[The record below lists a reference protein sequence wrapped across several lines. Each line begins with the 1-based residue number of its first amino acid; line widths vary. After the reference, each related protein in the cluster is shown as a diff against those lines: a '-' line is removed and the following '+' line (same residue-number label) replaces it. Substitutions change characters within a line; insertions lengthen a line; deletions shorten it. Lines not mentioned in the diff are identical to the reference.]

1 MLTTKI
7 TYDLAEWIK
16 QWIKVRNENPSIEDC
31 IKFVNYKIGE
41 YDLTET
47 DKINIETILIYETNE

>member
-1 MLTTKI
+1 MLTTNI

-16 QWIKVRNENPSIEDC
+16 EWIKVRNENPSIEDC
-31 IKFVNYKIGE
+31 MKFVNYKIGE

-47 DKINIETILIYETNE
+47 DKINIETILIYETN

>member
-16 QWIKVRNENPSIEDC
+16 EWIKVRNENPSIEDC
-31 IKFVNYKIGE
+31 MKFVNYKIGE

-47 DKINIETILIYETNE
+47 DKINIETILIYETS

>member
-16 QWIKVRNENPSIEDC
+16 EWIKVRNENPSIEDC

>member
-16 QWIKVRNENPSIEDC
+16 EWIKVRNENPSIEDC
-31 IKFVNYKIGE
+31 MKFVNYKIGE

-47 DKINIETILIYETNE
+47 DKINIETILIYETSQ